1 MSTFI
6 GGTVSV
12 TLRSPV
18 LGQDVGYVYTGVLEA
33 WLVTEGYGV
42 RNAPL
47 AYADSFA
54 VSPAPTAGAVEGSA
68 DAVNIVTGGN
78 LVVEIDGAHQY
89 TVALATADTPAT
101 VVTKVNAA
109 IGSVATAS
117 LNALNFRL
125 VSDSVG
131 ELSSVKIVSGTGTVL
146 ANLFLTAGQFDA
158 GTNGNDNPTD
168 YTGDVTA
175 DGFLTLDAGGKAT
188 DVLQVSD
195 PSVADNRED
204 PEWPSDDSG
213 WTIANDADHLNDPS
227 NPKTGTVYTID
238 GNADGDT
245 VD

>member
-1 MSTFI
+1 MP
-6 GGTVSV
+6 V

-18 LGQDVGYVYTGVLEA
+18 LGQAVGYVYTGPLEA

-42 RNAPL
+42 RNAALP
-47 AYADSFA
+47 YADTFA
-54 VSPAPTAGAVEGSA
+54 VNPAPAAGAVEGSA

-78 LVVEIDGAHQY
+78 LVVEVDGHHRY

-101 VVTKVNAA
+101 VVTKVNTA

-117 LNALNFRL
+117 LNAGNFRL
-125 VSDSVG
+125 ASDSTG
-131 ELSSVKIVSGTGTVL
+131 ELSSVRIVSGTGTVL

-158 GTNGNDNPTD
+158 GTNGNDNPID
-168 YTGDVTA
+168 YTGDVTV
-175 DGFLTLDAGGKAT
+175 DGFLTLDAGGKA
-188 DVLQVSD
+188 DGVLQVSD
-195 PSVADNRED
+195 PTVAANRED
-204 PEWPSDDSG
+204 PEWPSDPTN

-227 NPKTGTVYTID
+227 NPHTPTYTID